1 MIWFSNNLLHNI
13 TLIKDYVRKRNPAL
27 PSLLEM
33 VNMNMP
39 ALRTVTYCKRLQSLL
54 KRKLQKPRCYG
65 EFVMTKLSNKSLKTS
80 ELYSLQNVVTKKYFT
95 FTKSQIRFIKL
106 KESIK
111 ISTRG

>member
-65 EFVMTKLSNKSLKTS
+65 EFVMTKLFNKSS
-80 ELYSLQNVVTKKYFT
+80 SSISIRVFT
-95 FTKSQIRFIKL
+95 VGNI
-106 KESIK
+106 
-111 ISTRG
+111 